1 MHKKRL
7 IPNCQCH
14 CLPRP
19 LLEPICELS
28 LLVVLPSLVERQSG
42 GRIVRIV
49 RERKTTKSSGNV
61 KASSHF
67 ISFHAAEN
75 RESNISKQVS
85 ESRYLADSSY
95 KGGFQIALRFGVH
108 QGQSSN
114 RGALLYQY
122 HHLGACHLST
132 NLDTKRHL
140 QVESGRQ
147 SSCHFRLDL
156 LRCQAYMTNG
166 FNHCSLGIRH
176 PARNKENTLMFRRLW
191 T

>member
-1 MHKKRL
+1 MHKKHL
-7 IPNCQCH
+7 IPHCQCH

-42 GRIVRIV
+42 GRIVRA
-49 RERKTTKSSGNV
+49 RKTTKSSGNF

-67 ISFHAAEN
+67 ISFSCL
-75 RESNISKQVS
+75 RKQGIQHFKTSVGIQVPCKF
-85 ESRYLADSSY
+85 LLL
-95 KGGFQIALRFGVH
+95 KLGFQMPWGLESTKVNHPIG
-108 QGQSSN
+108 GGPCYTSITI
-114 RGALLYQY
+114 Y
-122 HHLGACHLST
+122 HHLGAYHLS
-132 NLDTKRHL
+132 TKRHL

-176 PARNKENTLMFRRLW
+176 PARNKKTTLMFRRLW